1 MNHGR
6 RGSFRS
12 HETELLP
19 LLLVTTPYYPHYQ
32 RNASQVALLSVTSTK
47 PNNLPPNHYTNPG
60 LRLK

>member
-19 LLLVTTPYYPHYQ
+19 LLLVTTPITHITNIVEYIRCVYP
-32 RNASQVALLSVTSTK
+32 VT
-47 PNNLPPNHYTNPG
+47 PP
-60 LRLK
+60 R